1 MLVTT
6 IILLVLF
13 IIFVIVANK
22 DSYIENERKNNKEF
36 TAKVV
41 KSINNILKYMEE

>member
-1 MLVTT
+1 MLIAT

-36 TAKVV
+36 MTKVM
-41 KSINNILKYMEE
+41 KTINNILKYMEE